1 MSSGSMDIT
10 ESFRPE
16 DISKTDFFDFVT
28 TPDSIGIGI
37 NDRLSGDTNGVG
49 LDAPLQGFDQV
60 NCDVDT
66 VRFCG
71 VFYVVNCF
79 FFFVFFDCVMCSFGE
94 LKKTR
99 AAWNRQF
106 SKI

>member
-1 MSSGSMDIT
+1 MVIRLSPLSDTMSSGSMDIT

-37 NDRLSGDTNGVG
+37 NDRVTGDTNGVG

-60 NCDVDT
+60 NCDADHIQFGGFSVFFLWLT
-66 VRFCG
+66 FVSLRLCG
-71 VFYVVNCF
+71 V
-79 FFFVFFDCVMCSFGE
+79 
-94 LKKTR
+94 
-99 AAWNRQF
+99 
-106 SKI
+106 

>member
-37 NDRLSGDTNGVG
+37 NDRVTGDANGVG

-60 NCDVDT
+60 CAIVH
-66 VRFCG
+66 C
-71 VFYVVNCF
+71 
-79 FFFVFFDCVMCSFGE
+79 
-94 LKKTR
+94 
-99 AAWNRQF
+99 AAPFMGWQCANIEYF
-106 SKI
+106 

>member
-1 MSSGSMDIT
+1 MDIT

-37 NDRLSGDTNGVG
+37 NDRVTGDTNGVG

-60 NCDVDT
+60 IYWMQLSMIII
-66 VRFCG
+66 FIL
-71 VFYVVNCF
+71 FVV
-79 FFFVFFDCVMCSFGE
+79 
-94 LKKTR
+94 
-99 AAWNRQF
+99 
-106 SKI
+106 

>member
-1 MSSGSMDIT
+1 MDIT

-37 NDRLSGDTNGVG
+37 NDRVTGDTNGVG

-60 NCDVDT
+60 SAL
-66 VRFCG
+66 RFA
-71 VFYVVNCF
+71 VF
-79 FFFVFFDCVMCSFGE
+79 FFPYFLPNWCCYNIPFLLCHC
-94 LKKTR
+94 L
-99 AAWNRQF
+99 
-106 SKI
+106 